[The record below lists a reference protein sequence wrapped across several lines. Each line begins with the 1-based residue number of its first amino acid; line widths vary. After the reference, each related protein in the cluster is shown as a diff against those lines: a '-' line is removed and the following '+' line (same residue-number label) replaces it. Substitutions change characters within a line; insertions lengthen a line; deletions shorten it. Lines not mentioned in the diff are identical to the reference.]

1 MQLNELQDVIPMKRG
16 KRVGRGIGSGKGK
29 TCGVGVKGQKAR
41 SGVAIK
47 GFEGGQMP
55 LHIRLPKRGFFNH
68 FRVEYQP
75 VRLDK
80 LLLLVRAGSFAKDA
94 VIDSDLLLAAGL
106 VRSTQKPIKLLGGR
120 AALDEGDVL
129 AIKVVVDAVS
139 ASAKTAVEKAGGSV
153 TLTQDQAA

>member
-29 TCGVGVKGQKAR
+29 TCGSGVKGQKAR

-75 VRLDK
+75 VRLDS
-80 LLLLVRAGSFAKDA
+80 LFALVRAGSFPKDA
-94 VIDSDLLLAAGL
+94 VIDAALLREAGL
-106 VRSTQKPIKLLGGR
+106 VRSDKQPIKLLGGR
-120 AALDEGDVL
+120 AALDKKDVL
-129 AIKVVVDAVS
+129 AVKVVVDAVS
-139 ASAKTAVEKAGGSV
+139 ASAKAVVENAGGSV
-153 TLTQDQAA
+153 TLTQNQAA